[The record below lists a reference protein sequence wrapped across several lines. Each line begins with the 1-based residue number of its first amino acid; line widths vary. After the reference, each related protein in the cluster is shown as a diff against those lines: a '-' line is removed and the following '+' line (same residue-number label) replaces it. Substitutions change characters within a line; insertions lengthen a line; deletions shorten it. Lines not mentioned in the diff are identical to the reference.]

1 MRTHHNYINILL
13 LFITSI
19 SCLMCTPA
27 FSDSSYPESYIK
39 NSIDSFE
46 KTIIV
51 PVKSINPGGIS
62 TVKYGDFVVHIY
74 RRTPQDIISLKK
86 ISSPDIIT
94 EDQRRWKEAD
104 IIWKQG
110 TLSNIRNYV
119 IRESQKQFSGFP
131 FRSIKD
137 EIFVVIGEGL
147 KNGFHV
153 KYLPPNFRNNQSEIF
168 MNVVY
173 GQRYDSAGRQLSE
186 SGVTLNNGENLLIPP
201 YSYNKD
207 GDIVLGGININR
219 ETAITKPNYRGLSV
233 QQKLWLACKNND
245 YSSVVDALSGG
256 ANPNLKEDMGNA
268 LDYAITGSD
277 LRIIKLLLNARAQ
290 PTNIS
295 REIATIAKRD
305 DILLLLE
312 GLEK

>member
-1 MRTHHNYINILL
+1 MRRHHNYINILL

-19 SCLMCTPA
+19 SYLICAPA
-27 FSDSSYPESYIK
+27 FSDSSYSETYIK
-39 NSIDSFE
+39 DSIDKLE

-51 PVKSINPGGIS
+51 PVKSINPGETI
-62 TVKYGDFVVHIY
+62 TVKYGDFVVHVY

-86 ISSPDIIT
+86 TSSLDIIN
-94 EDQRRWKEAD
+94 EDQRRWKEAGR
-104 IIWKQG
+104 IWQQG

-119 IRESQKQFSGFP
+119 IRESQKQFSGLP

-137 EIFVVIGEGL
+137 EIFVVIGEGS
-147 KNGFHV
+147 KHGFHV
-153 KYLPPNFRNNQSEIF
+153 KLLSPNFRNSQFEIF

-186 SGVTLNNGENLLIPP
+186 SGAMLDNGENLFIPP
-201 YSYNKD
+201 HSYNKD

-219 ETAITKPNYRGLSV
+219 DIAITKPNYSGLSV

-245 YSSVVDALSGG
+245 YSSVVEALSEG
-256 ANPNLKEDMGNA
+256 ANPNSKEDVGNA

-277 LRIIKLLLNARAQ
+277 IRIIKLLLNVGAQ

-295 REIATIAKRD
+295 REMASIVKRD
-305 DILLLLE
+305 DILLLLTTFN
-312 GLEK
+312 K